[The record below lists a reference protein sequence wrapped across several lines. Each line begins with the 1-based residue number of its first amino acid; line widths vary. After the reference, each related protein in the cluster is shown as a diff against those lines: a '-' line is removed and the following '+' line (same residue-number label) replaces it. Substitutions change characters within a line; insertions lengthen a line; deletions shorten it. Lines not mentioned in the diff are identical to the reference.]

1 MAAAA
6 AATARSVLMALSV
19 SWQVYLSRYICHVQL
34 RLLATTIAI
43 EAVLAFLDVRNMILV
58 MEVCRRTERLVA
70 LANMLTLAA
79 ATAFI
84 YYWYAY

>member
-1 MAAAA
+1 
-6 AATARSVLMALSV
+6 MALSV

-43 EAVLAFLDVRNMILV
+43 IEAVLAFLDVWNMILV